1 MFIAPEAERQEG
13 WRVALD
19 SRQEPQP
26 EVIVVRADPGWRVLV
41 LGASAALVVGVL
53 LGGMAV
59 RMAMLQADQT
69 SPASQ
74 PPPTQIALITSAPA
88 GTAPFTPTATPIAL
102 VSPSV
107 TVTPSRTPTA
117 TAPAVRRSPSPL
129 PTPPPLILVT
139 ARSLNV
145 RVGPGVEHAI
155 LGYAVRGQR
164 FRLTGA
170 TPTGDW
176 VRVDFNGLAGWMSAQ
191 WVQMEK
197 GSGWKTDEMESGWP
211 EAVQDLK
218 GWAEFGAGHEPA
230 RR

>member
-1 MFIAPEAERQEG
+1 MFVRPEAGQQEG

-19 SRQEPQP
+19 SRHQPQP
-26 EVIVVRADPGWRVLV
+26 EVMVVRADPGWRGLA
-41 LGASAALVVGVL
+41 LWASAALVVGAL
-53 LGGMAV
+53 LGGTAV
-59 RMAMLQADQT
+59 RMAMLQAGQT
-69 SPASQ
+69 SPAPQ
-74 PPPTQIALITSAPA
+74 PPTQIALITPTPTT
-88 GTAPFTPTATPIAL
+88 TAPFTPTATPIAL

-107 TVTPSRTPTA
+107 TATPAPTSTA
-117 TAPAVRRSPSPL
+117 TAPAARISPSL
-129 PTPPPLILVT
+129 APTPPPLVLVT

-170 TPTGDW
+170 IPTGDW

-197 GSGWKTDEMESGWP
+197 ASGWKADEMESGRP

>member
-1 MFIAPEAERQEG
+1 MFARREAGQQEG

-19 SRQEPQP
+19 SRHQPQP
-26 EVIVVRADPGWRVLV
+26 DVIVVRADPGWWRLA
-41 LGASAALVVGVL
+41 LWASAALVVGAL
-53 LGGMAV
+53 LGGTAV
-59 RMAMLQADQT
+59 RVAMLQAGQA
-69 SPASQ
+69 SSASQ
-74 PPPTQIALITSAPA
+74 PPTQIALITPTPT

-107 TVTPSRTPTA
+107 TATPSPTATA
-117 TAPAVRRSPSPL
+117 TAPAARISPSPS
-129 PTPPPLILVT
+129 PSPPPLVLVM

-176 VRVDFNGLAGWMSAQ
+176 VRVDFNGLVGWMSAQ

-197 GSGWKTDEMESGWP
+197 GSGWKADEMESGRP
-211 EAVQDLK
+211 EAVQYLK

-230 RR
+230 RP

>member
-1 MFIAPEAERQEG
+1 M
-13 WRVALD
+13 
-19 SRQEPQP
+19 
-26 EVIVVRADPGWRVLV
+26 
-41 LGASAALVVGVL
+41 
-53 LGGMAV
+53 
-59 RMAMLQADQT
+59 
-69 SPASQ
+69 
-74 PPPTQIALITSAPA
+74 
-88 GTAPFTPTATPIAL
+88 
-102 VSPSV
+102 
-107 TVTPSRTPTA
+107 
-117 TAPAVRRSPSPL
+117 
-129 PTPPPLILVT
+129 
-139 ARSLNV
+139 
-145 RVGPGVEHAI
+145 EHAI

-197 GSGWKTDEMESGWP
+197 ASGWKADEVESGRP